1 MYSSGQL
8 WAGEDRSMV
17 SRMQKKFWETKQALI
32 KVTGKKEDEHVVAS
46 DAELDA
52 KLEIIHSIQT
62 TGSELL
68 KVIETYHQALNALSL
83 EENDFG
89 LHLKI
94 HAQENSTR
102 AGKMMKVTG
111 NALCSSAGQRL
122 ALCAPLSRLQ
132 QEMSTFTNRAVS
144 DTLLTINQM
153 EKARTEY
160 RGALLWMKDVS
171 QELDPDTYKQMEKF
185 RKVQIQVRS
194 TKSQFDKSK
203 MDVCQKVD
211 LLGASRCNLLS
222 HSLASYQ
229 TTLLHFWK
237 KTAYLMS
244 EIQAEF
250 QEIIPYTPVYLKAP
264 KQNSDQDNVEKT
276 GSCGDDHTLL
286 KLQGETLNPE
296 EISATVL
303 SSNKSAPTDNMNS
316 NLFDMADPEKNNTQK
331 EPEQLLL
338 DNIEGDD
345 FDQEFSFL
353 SLQPPMSP
361 AFSHDIFEFG
371 ESQEDNPWTNHSE
384 GLSGYLPSQLLDMG
398 LQSVGGLSS
407 WKIPGLT
414 SEGSKSDCSPQK
426 TPGAQAHNPKAGNSD
441 MSAWLNMFADLDPL
455 ASFGATSHSD
465 NELFNA

>member
-17 SRMQKKFWETKQALI
+17 SRMQKKFWETKQVLI

-52 KLEIIHSIQT
+52 KLEIFHSVQT

-68 KVIETYHQALNALSL
+68 KIIEKYHQALNALSL

-89 LHLKI
+89 LHLKV
-94 HAQENSTR
+94 HAQQNSTR

-122 ALCAPLSRLQ
+122 ALCTPLSRLQ
-132 QEMSTFTNRAVS
+132 QEMATFTNRAVS

-185 RKVQIQVRS
+185 RKVQIQVRN
-194 TKSQFDKSK
+194 TKSHFDKTK

-237 KTAYLMS
+237 KTAHLMS
-244 EIQAEF
+244 EIQKEF
-250 QEIIPYTPVYLKAP
+250 HEMPPYTPCYLKAP
-264 KQNSDQDNVEKT
+264 KENSEQDNVEKT
-276 GSCGDDHTLL
+276 GSSGDDQLVDNHMLL
-286 KLQGETLNPE
+286 TLQGETLNNSE
-296 EISATVL
+296 AIS
-303 SSNKSAPTDNMNS
+303 DNMNS
-316 NLFDMADPEKNNTQK
+316 NLFDLRDPEKNNSQNDPK
-331 EPEQLLL
+331 LPLL
-338 DNIEGDD
+338 DGIEGED

-361 AFSHDIFEFG
+361 AFSQEEADIFECG
-371 ESQEDNPWTNHSE
+371 ESSSWTKQSE
-384 GLSGYLPSQLLDMG
+384 NLSGYLPSQLLDMG
-398 LQSVGGLSS
+398 LQSGGRLSN
-407 WKIPGLT
+407 WTIPDLP
-414 SEGSKSDCSPQK
+414 SNGSKSHCPLHKPSDPPAQSKYKFLLLPQ
-426 TPGAQAHNPKAGNSD
+426 H
-441 MSAWLNMFADLDPL
+441 W
-455 ASFGATSHSD
+455 
-465 NELFNA
+465 

>member
-1 MYSSGQL
+1 MYNSGQL

-17 SRMQKKFWETKQALI
+17 SRMQKKFWETKQVLI

-46 DAELDA
+46 DAKLDA
-52 KLEIIHSIQT
+52 KLEIFHSIQT

-68 KVIETYHQALNALSL
+68 KIIEKYHQALNALSL

-89 LHLKI
+89 LHLKV
-94 HAQENSTR
+94 HAQQNSTR

-111 NALCSSAGQRL
+111 DALCSSAGQRL
-122 ALCAPLSRLQ
+122 SLCAPLSRLQ
-132 QEMSTFTNRAVS
+132 QEMATFTNRAVS

-185 RKVQIQVRS
+185 RKVQIQVRN
-194 TKSQFDKSK
+194 TKSHFDKTK

-237 KTAYLMS
+237 KTAHLMS
-244 EIQAEF
+244 EIQEEF
-250 QEIIPYTPVYLKAP
+250 QELLPYTPSCLKAS
-264 KQNSDQDNVEKT
+264 KQNFQQDNVENT
-276 GSCGDDHTLL
+276 GSSGDDQLVDNHMLL
-286 KLQGETLNPE
+286 TLQGQTLNNSE
-296 EISATVL
+296 AIS
-303 SSNKSAPTDNMNS
+303 DNMNS
-316 NLFDMADPEKNNTQK
+316 NLFHFEEPEKDTQIDPK
-331 EPEQLLL
+331 HLLL
-338 DNIEGDD
+338 DNIEEED

-361 AFSHDIFEFG
+361 EFSQEEQDIFGSG
-371 ESQEDNPWTNHSE
+371 ESSSWTKQSKS
-384 GLSGYLPSQLLDMG
+384 LSGYLPSYLLDMG
-398 LQSVGGLSS
+398 LQSAGGLSN
-407 WKIPGLT
+407 WTIPGL
-414 SEGSKSDCSPQK
+414 SSSGSKSDYSLQK
-426 TPGAQAHNPKAGNSD
+426 TPDAPVQNPKAGNSD

-455 ASFGATSHSD
+455 ASIGATSPSD
-465 NELFNA
+465 NELFSA

>member
-1 MYSSGQL
+1 
-8 WAGEDRSMV
+8 MV
-17 SRMQKKFWETKQALI
+17 SRMQKKFWETKQVLI

-52 KLEIIHSIQT
+52 KLEIFHSVQT

-68 KVIETYHQALNALSL
+68 KVIEKYHQALNALSV

-89 LHLKI
+89 LHLKV
-94 HAQENSTR
+94 HAQQNSTR

-122 ALCAPLSRLQ
+122 ALCVPLTRLQ
-132 QEMSTFTNRAVS
+132 QEMATFTNRAIS

-171 QELDPDTYKQMEKF
+171 QELDPDTYTQMEKF
-185 RKVQIQVRS
+185 RKVQIQVRN
-194 TKSQFDKSK
+194 TKSHFDKTK

-237 KTAYLMS
+237 KTAHLMS
-244 EIQAEF
+244 EIQEEF
-250 QEIIPYTPVYLKAP
+250 QEMLPYTPAYLKAP
-264 KQNSDQDNVEKT
+264 KQSSEQDNLEKT
-276 GSCGDDHTLL
+276 GSCGDDQLVDNHTLL
-286 KLQGETLNPE
+286 TLQGETQNNPE
-296 EISATVL
+296 AIS
-303 SSNKSAPTDNMNS
+303 
-316 NLFDMADPEKNNTQK
+316 
-331 EPEQLLL
+331 EPKHFLL
-338 DNIEGDD
+338 DNLDGED

-361 AFSHDIFEFG
+361 AFSQDEQDIFECG
-371 ESQEDNPWTNHSE
+371 ESKQSE
-384 GLSGYLPSQLLDMG
+384 ALSGYLPSQLLDMG
-398 LQSVGGLSS
+398 LQSVGGLSN
-407 WKIPGLT
+407 WTIPGL
-414 SEGSKSDCSPQK
+414 SSNGSKSDCSLQK
-426 TPGAQAHNPKAGNSD
+426 TPGAPAHNPKAGNSD

-455 ASFGATSHSD
+455 ASLGATSNSD
-465 NELFNA
+465 NELFSA

>member
-1 MYSSGQL
+1 MYNSGQL
-8 WAGEDRSMV
+8 CAGEDRSMV
-17 SRMQKKFWETKQALI
+17 SRMQKKFWETKQVLI

-52 KLEIIHSIQT
+52 KLEIFHSIQT

-68 KVIETYHQALNALSL
+68 KIIEKYHQALNALSL

-89 LHLKI
+89 LHLKV
-94 HAQENSTR
+94 HAQQNSTR

-132 QEMSTFTNRAVS
+132 QEMDTFTNRAVS

-194 TKSQFDKSK
+194 TKSHFDKTK

-237 KTAYLMS
+237 RTAHLMS
-244 EIQAEF
+244 EIQEEF
-250 QEIIPYTPVYLKAP
+250 QEMLPYTPAYLKAP
-264 KQNSDQDNVEKT
+264 KQNCEQANAENTDSCEDDQLEDN
-276 GSCGDDHTLL
+276 HMLL
-286 KLQGETLNPE
+286 ALQGETLNNPE
-296 EISATVL
+296 AIS
-303 SSNKSAPTDNMNS
+303 
-316 NLFDMADPEKNNTQK
+316 
-331 EPEQLLL
+331 EPNHLLM

-361 AFSHDIFEFG
+361 AFSQEEQDIFECG
-371 ESQEDNPWTNHSE
+371 ESSSWTKQSQS
-384 GLSGYLPSQLLDMG
+384 LSGYLPSQLLDMG
-398 LQSVGGLSS
+398 EGLSN
-407 WKIPGLT
+407 WTIPSL
-414 SEGSKSDCSPQK
+414 SSNGSSSDCSHQK
-426 TPGAQAHNPKAGNSD
+426 TPNPSSPYPKAGNSD

-455 ASFGATSHSD
+455 ASLGATSHSD
-465 NELFNA
+465 NELFSA

>member
-1 MYSSGQL
+1 MYNSGQL
-8 WAGEDRSMV
+8 CAGEDRSMV
-17 SRMQKKFWETKQALI
+17 SRMQKKFWETKQVLI

-52 KLEIIHSIQT
+52 KLEIFHSIQT

-68 KVIETYHQALNALSL
+68 KIIEKYHQALNALSL

-89 LHLKI
+89 LHLKV
-94 HAQENSTR
+94 HAQQNSTR

-132 QEMSTFTNRAVS
+132 QEMDTFTNRAVS

-194 TKSQFDKSK
+194 TKSHFDKTK

-237 KTAYLMS
+237 RTAHLMS
-244 EIQAEF
+244 EIQEEF
-250 QEIIPYTPVYLKAP
+250 QEMLPYTPAYLKAP
-264 KQNSDQDNVEKT
+264 KQNCEQANAENTDSCEDDQLEDN
-276 GSCGDDHTLL
+276 HMLL
-286 KLQGETLNPE
+286 ALQGETLNNPE
-296 EISATVL
+296 AISVYSPLCLQRFHKRNKIFLSVVNQAHGQSSHRVCLDIFLLSCLIWGKDSATGQFQVCRQ
-303 SSNKSAPTDNMNS
+303 
-316 NLFDMADPEKNNTQK
+316 MAARLTVPIRKLLILHPLTQK
-331 EPEQLLL
+331 
-338 DNIEGDD
+338 
-345 FDQEFSFL
+345 QEI
-353 SLQPPMSP
+353 QTCR
-361 AFSHDIFEFG
+361 HG
-371 ESQEDNPWTNHSE
+371 
-384 GLSGYLPSQLLDMG
+384 
-398 LQSVGGLSS
+398 
-407 WKIPGLT
+407 
-414 SEGSKSDCSPQK
+414 
-426 TPGAQAHNPKAGNSD
+426 
-441 MSAWLNMFADLDPL
+441 
-455 ASFGATSHSD
+455 
-465 NELFNA
+465 

>member
-1 MYSSGQL
+1 MYSSGQP

-17 SRMQKKFWETKQALI
+17 SRMQKKFWETKQVLI

-52 KLEIIHSIQT
+52 KLEIFHSIQT

-68 KVIETYHQALNALSL
+68 KIIEKYHQALNALSL

-89 LHLKI
+89 LHLKV
-94 HAQENSTR
+94 HAQQNSTR

-122 ALCAPLSRLQ
+122 ALCTPLSRLQ
-132 QEMSTFTNRAVS
+132 QEMATFTNRAVS

-185 RKVQIQVRS
+185 RKVQIQVRN
-194 TKSQFDKSK
+194 TKSHFDKTK

-237 KTAYLMS
+237 KTAQLMS
-244 EIQAEF
+244 EIQEEF
-250 QEIIPYTPVYLKAP
+250 QEMLPYTPSYLKAP
-264 KQNSDQDNVEKT
+264 KQNLEQDNVEKT
-276 GSCGDDHTLL
+276 DSCGDEQLVDNHMLL
-286 KLQGETLNPE
+286 TLQGETLNNPE
-296 EISATVL
+296 AIS
-303 SSNKSAPTDNMNS
+303 DNMNS
-316 NLFDMADPEKNNTQK
+316 NLFDLGDPKKNNTQE
-331 EPEQLLL
+331 EPKHQLL
-338 DNIEGDD
+338 DNLEED

-353 SLQPPMSP
+353 SLQAPMSP
-361 AFSHDIFEFG
+361 AFSHEEQDIFECG
-371 ESQEDNPWTNHSE
+371 EPSSWTKKSE
-384 GLSGYLPSQLLDMG
+384 GLSGYLPSQLLDMR
-398 LQSVGGLSS
+398 LQSPGGLSNWS
-407 WKIPGLT
+407 LPGL
-414 SEGSKSDCSPQK
+414 SSNGGRSDCSLQK
-426 TPGAQAHNPKAGNSD
+426 TPDPPGNNPKAGNSD
-441 MSAWLNMFADLDPL
+441 MSAWLNMIADLDPF
-455 ASFGATSHSD
+455 ASLGATSHSD
-465 NELFNA
+465 NELFSA

>member
-17 SRMQKKFWETKQALI
+17 SRMQKKFWETKQVLI

-52 KLEIIHSIQT
+52 KLEIFHSIQT

-68 KVIETYHQALNALSL
+68 KIIEKYHQALNALSL

-89 LHLKI
+89 LHLKV
-94 HAQENSTR
+94 HAQQNSTG

-132 QEMSTFTNRAVS
+132 QEMDTFTNRAVS

-185 RKVQIQVRS
+185 RKVQIQVRN
-194 TKSQFDKSK
+194 TKSHFDKTK

-229 TTLLHFWK
+229 TTLLHFWM
-237 KTAYLMS
+237 KTAHLMS
-244 EIQAEF
+244 EIQEEF
-250 QEIIPYTPVYLKAP
+250 QEMLPYTPAYLKTP
-264 KQNSDQDNVEKT
+264 KQNSGQENVENT
-276 GSCGDDHTLL
+276 ENCEDDQLVDNHMLL
-286 KLQGETLNPE
+286 TLQGETLNNPE
-296 EISATVL
+296 AIS
-303 SSNKSAPTDNMNS
+303 DNGNS
-316 NLFDMADPEKNNTQK
+316 NLCNLEDPEKNNTPK
-331 EPEQLLL
+331 EPSHLLM
-338 DNIEGDD
+338 DNVEGDD

-361 AFSHDIFEFG
+361 AFSQEEQDIFECG
-371 ESQEDNPWTNHSE
+371 ESSSWTKQSQS
-384 GLSGYLPSQLLDMG
+384 LSGYLPSQLLDMG
-398 LQSVGGLSS
+398 LQTVGGLSN
-407 WKIPGLT
+407 WTIPSL
-414 SEGSKSDCSPQK
+414 SSNGSTSDCSLQK
-426 TPGAQAHNPKAGNSD
+426 TPNPSPNNPKAGNSD
-441 MSAWLNMFADLDPL
+441 MSAWLSMFADLDPL
-455 ASFGATSHSD
+455 ASLGATCHSD
-465 NELFNA
+465 NELFSA

>member
-1 MYSSGQL
+1 MHSSGQL

-17 SRMQKKFWETKQALI
+17 SRMQKKFWETKQVLI

-52 KLEIIHSIQT
+52 KLEIFHSVQT

-68 KVIETYHQALNALSL
+68 KIIEKYHQALNALSL

-89 LHLKI
+89 LHLKV
-94 HAQENSTR
+94 HAQQNSTR

-132 QEMSTFTNRAVS
+132 QEMDTFTNRAVS

-185 RKVQIQVRS
+185 RKVQIQVRN
-194 TKSQFDKSK
+194 TKSHFDKTK

-229 TTLLHFWK
+229 TTLLHFWM
-237 KTAYLMS
+237 KTARLMS
-244 EIQAEF
+244 EIQEEF
-250 QEIIPYTPVYLKAP
+250 REILPYTPAYMKAP
-264 KQNSDQDNVEKT
+264 KQNSGQDNVQNT
-276 GSCGDDHTLL
+276 DSCEDDQLVDNHVLL
-286 KLQGETLNPE
+286 TLQGETLNNPE
-296 EISATVL
+296 AISEPSHL
-303 SSNKSAPTDNMNS
+303 LMDN
-316 NLFDMADPEKNNTQK
+316 L
-331 EPEQLLL
+331 
-338 DNIEGDD
+338 EGDD

-361 AFSHDIFEFG
+361 AFSQEEQDIFECG
-371 ESQEDNPWTNHSE
+371 ESSSWTKQSQS
-384 GLSGYLPSQLLDMG
+384 LSGYLPSQLLDMG
-398 LQSVGGLSS
+398 LKSVGGLSN
-407 WKIPGLT
+407 WTIPGL
-414 SEGSKSDCSPQK
+414 SSNGSTSDCSLQK
-426 TPGAQAHNPKAGNSD
+426 TPDPSSNNPKAGNSD

-455 ASFGATSHSD
+455 ASLGATSHSD
-465 NELFNA
+465 NELFSA

>member
-8 WAGEDRSMV
+8 WAGDGRSMV
-17 SRMQKKFWETKQALI
+17 SRMQKKFWETKQVLI

-52 KLEIIHSIQT
+52 KLEIFHSIET
-62 TGSELL
+62 TGSDLL
-68 KVIETYHQALNALSL
+68 KIIEKYHQALNALSL

-89 LHLKI
+89 LHLRE
-94 HAQENSTR
+94 HAQQNSTR
-102 AGKMMKVTG
+102 AGRMMKVTG

-132 QEMSTFTNRAVS
+132 QEMATFTNRAVS

-160 RGALLWMKDVS
+160 RAALLWMKDVS

-185 RKVQIQVRS
+185 RKVQLQVKN
-194 TKSQFDKSK
+194 TKSHFDKTK

-237 KTAYLMS
+237 KTAHLMS
-244 EIQAEF
+244 QIQEEF
-250 QEIIPYTPVYLKAP
+250 QEMLPYTPSYLKAP
-264 KQNSDQDNVEKT
+264 KQSSEQDNAEKRS
-276 GSCGDDHTLL
+276 SCEDEELVDNQMLL
-286 KLQGETLNPE
+286 TLQGETLNNSKA
-296 EISATVL
+296 IS
-303 SSNKSAPTDNMNS
+303 DNVNS
-316 NLFDMADPEKNNTQK
+316 NLFDVGDPEKNNTQK
-331 EPEQLLL
+331 ESNHLLL
-338 DNIEGDD
+338 DNIEGED

-361 AFSHDIFEFG
+361 AFSQEEQDIFECG
-371 ESQEDNPWTNHSE
+371 ESSSLTKRTES
-384 GLSGYLPSQLLDMG
+384 LSGYLPSQLLDMG
-398 LQSVGGLSS
+398 LQSVGGLSN
-407 WKIPGLT
+407 WTVPGLSPT
-414 SEGSKSDCSPQK
+414 ASKSDCSLQK
-426 TPGAQAHNPKAGNSD
+426 SPDPPGQNAKAGNLD

-455 ASFGATSHSD
+455 ASLGATSHSD
-465 NELFNA
+465 NELFSA

>member
-17 SRMQKKFWETKQALI
+17 SRMQKKFWETKQVLI

-52 KLEIIHSIQT
+52 KLEIFHSIQT

-68 KVIETYHQALNALSL
+68 KIIEKYHQALNALSL

-89 LHLKI
+89 LHLKV
-94 HAQENSTR
+94 HAQQNSTR

-132 QEMSTFTNRAVS
+132 QEMDTFTNRAVS

-185 RKVQIQVRS
+185 RKVQLQVRT
-194 TKSQFDKSK
+194 TKSHFDKTK

-229 TTLLHFWK
+229 TTLLHFWM
-237 KTAYLMS
+237 KTAHLMS
-244 EIQAEF
+244 EIQEDF
-250 QEIIPYTPVYLKAP
+250 REMLPYTPAYLKTP
-264 KQNSDQDNVEKT
+264 KQNSGKDNVEHT
-276 GSCGDDHTLL
+276 ESCEDDQLVDNHMLLTLQEERL
-286 KLQGETLNPE
+286 NNPE
-296 EISATVL
+296 AISVYSRLCLQHFHKRNKNFLSVVNQAHGQNSHRVCLDIFPLSCLIWDFSLWEDSATGQFQICHQMAARLSVL
-303 SSNKSAPTDNMNS
+303 FRKLLIFHPI
-316 NLFDMADPEKNNTQK
+316 TQR
-331 EPEQLLL
+331 
-338 DNIEGDD
+338 
-345 FDQEFSFL
+345 QEI
-353 SLQPPMSP
+353 QTCR
-361 AFSHDIFEFG
+361 HG
-371 ESQEDNPWTNHSE
+371 
-384 GLSGYLPSQLLDMG
+384 
-398 LQSVGGLSS
+398 
-407 WKIPGLT
+407 
-414 SEGSKSDCSPQK
+414 
-426 TPGAQAHNPKAGNSD
+426 
-441 MSAWLNMFADLDPL
+441 
-455 ASFGATSHSD
+455 
-465 NELFNA
+465 

>member
-17 SRMQKKFWETKQALI
+17 SRMQKKFWETKQVLI

-52 KLEIIHSIQT
+52 KLEIFHSIQT

-68 KVIETYHQALNALSL
+68 KIIEKYHQALNALSL

-89 LHLKI
+89 LHLKV
-94 HAQENSTR
+94 HAQQNSTR

-132 QEMSTFTNRAVS
+132 QEMDTFTNRAVS

-185 RKVQIQVRS
+185 RKVQLQVRT
-194 TKSQFDKSK
+194 TKSHFDKTK

-229 TTLLHFWK
+229 TTLLHFWM
-237 KTAYLMS
+237 KTAHLMS
-244 EIQAEF
+244 EIQEDF
-250 QEIIPYTPVYLKAP
+250 REMLPYTPAYLKTP
-264 KQNSDQDNVEKT
+264 KQNSGKDNVEHT
-276 GSCGDDHTLL
+276 ESCEDDQLVDNHMLLTLQEERL
-286 KLQGETLNPE
+286 NNPE
-296 EISATVL
+296 AIS
-303 SSNKSAPTDNMNS
+303 
-316 NLFDMADPEKNNTQK
+316 
-331 EPEQLLL
+331 EPSHLLM

-361 AFSHDIFEFG
+361 AFSQEEQEFFECG
-371 ESQEDNPWTNHSE
+371 ESSSWTKQSQS
-384 GLSGYLPSQLLDMG
+384 LSGYLPSQLLDMG
-398 LQSVGGLSS
+398 LQSVGGLSN
-407 WKIPGLT
+407 WTIPNL
-414 SEGSKSDCSPQK
+414 SSNGSTAECSLQK
-426 TPGAQAHNPKAGNSD
+426 TPDLSPNNPEAGNSD

-455 ASFGATSHSD
+455 ASLGASSHSD
-465 NELFNA
+465 NELVSA